1 MVEYMPRDSESE
13 CHDRESDSHLSTRLY
28 QTHEDQTE
36 RALLVS
42 LATADRSAREVEDS
56 LRELRELAATAG
68 AEVMDALVQKR
79 ESPDPSFFIGRGK
92 AEELSRLG
100 EQLQCDVAILDH
112 ELTPMQR
119 RNLEDVTGM
128 KVIDRTE
135 LILDIFALRAHSYE
149 GKLQVELAQLEYRL
163 PRLAGSGTAL
173 SRLGGGIGTRGPG
186 ETKLET
192 DRRAI
197 RRRIAELKRGLE
209 DLRRQR
215 RIRRGLRDKSHISVV
230 ALCGY
235 TNAGK
240 SSILD
245 LLVRIDSV
253 DTDRFVSADLDKRM
267 ELLAQARGAGVLI
280 EDRLFATLDPTVRRV
295 TLPGGMELLVSDT
308 VGFIQRIPH
317 ELIAAFRAT
326 LEEVREADLLLHVVD
341 ASDDR
346 MDAKMEE
353 WSRTLEEIGASN
365 VPVIRVL
372 NKIDRLS
379 PNDRQ
384 RLARD
389 QEAVLMSAAT
399 AENVELLFSRIEAY
413 LNRRR
418 TTATF
423 LIPYRDG
430 GIESAI
436 RERGSVAS
444 AEYTEDGVLI
454 EASVDYEMLNRYR
467 DYIVVREG

>member
-1 MVEYMPRDSESE
+1 MPTKL
-13 CHDRESDSHLSTRLY
+13 H
-28 QTHEDQTE
+28 QTHEDQVE

-42 LATADRSAREVEDS
+42 LATPDRPAREVEDS
-56 LRELRELAATAG
+56 LRELGELATTAG
-68 AEVMDALVQKR
+68 AEVVDALVQKR
-79 ESPDPSFFIGRGK
+79 ESPDPSYFIGRGK

-100 EQLQCDVAILDH
+100 EELHCDLAIFDH

-119 RNLEDVTGM
+119 RNLEDATGM

-135 LILDIFALRAHSYE
+135 LILDIFALRALSYE

-163 PRLAGSGTAL
+163 PRLVGTGTEL

-215 RIRRGLRDKSHISVV
+215 KVRRGLRDKSHIPVM

-240 SSILD
+240 SSLLD

-253 DTDRFVSADLDKRM
+253 DTARFVNADLGERM
-267 ELLAQARGAGVLI
+267 ELLSQSRGAGVLI

-295 TLPGGMELLVSDT
+295 ALPGGTELLVSDT
-308 VGFIQRIPH
+308 VGFIQRVPH

-346 MDAKMEE
+346 MDARMEE
-353 WSRTLEEIGASN
+353 GSRTLEEIGASD

-372 NKIDRLS
+372 NKVDRLS

-389 QEAVLMSAAT
+389 REAVLMSAAT
-399 AENVELLFSRIEAY
+399 SENVEELISRIEAF
-413 LNRRR
+413 LAQRRI
-418 TTATF
+418 TATF

-444 AEYTEDGVLI
+444 ADYTEDGVLI

>member
-1 MVEYMPRDSESE
+1 MVEYMSGDSESE
-13 CHDRESDSHLSTRLY
+13 CLDKESDGHLPTKLHQTR
-28 QTHEDQTE
+28 EDRTE
-36 RALLVS
+36 RALLIS
-42 LATADRSAREVEDS
+42 LATPDRSAREVEDS
-56 LRELRELAATAG
+56 LRELQELATTAG
-68 AEVMDALVQKR
+68 AEVVHALVQKR
-79 ESPDPSFFIGRGK
+79 GSPDPSSFIGRGK
-92 AEELSRLG
+92 TLELS
-100 EQLQCDVAILDH
+100 QLAQELKCDVAIIDH

-119 RNLEDVTGM
+119 RNLEDATGM

-135 LILDIFALRAHSYE
+135 LILDIFALRAHTYE

-163 PRLAGSGTAL
+163 PRLVGLGTAL

-197 RRRIAELKRGLE
+197 RRRIAELKRALE

-215 RIRRGLRDKSHISVV
+215 KVRRELRDRSHLPVI

-253 DTDRFVSADLDKRM
+253 DIDRFLSADPKERR
-267 ELLAQARGAGVLI
+267 ELLSHARGAGVLI

-295 TLPGGMELLVSDT
+295 TLRGGMELLISDT

-326 LEEVREADLLLHVVD
+326 LEEVKEADLLLHVVD

-346 MDAKMEE
+346 MDARMEE
-353 WSRTLEEIGASN
+353 GSRTLEEIGASN

-379 PNDRQ
+379 PYDRL
-384 RLARD
+384 RLERD
-389 QEAVLMSAAT
+389 REAVLMSAAT
-399 AENVELLFSRIEAY
+399 AENVEVLLSRIESF
-413 LNRRR
+413 LIQRRIA
-418 TTATF
+418 ATF
-423 LIPYRDG
+423 LIPYREG

-436 RERGSVAS
+436 RERGSVVS
-444 AEYTEDGVLI
+444 AEYTEHGVLI
-454 EASVDYEMLNRYR
+454 QANVDYEMLNRYR